1 MGCMDMAISDYYS
14 TLKKQGTTET
24 LDGTGGVILSYVET
38 EFQGLINQA
47 DSKTLELANK
57 LNVICTHKLYCAVIE
72 DLDYLDMIEDSEGNK
87 YKITSKP
94 KNTVDRNHHFKIML
108 ELVVNN
114 A

>member
-1 MGCMDMAISDYYS
+1 MAISDYYS
-14 TLKKQGTTET
+14 TIKKKGTAET
-24 LDGTGGVILSYVET
+24 IDETGGVVLSYVET

-57 LNVICTHKLYCAVIE
+57 LNVICTHKLFCDVSE
-72 DLDYLDMIEDSEGNK
+72 DLDYIDLIQDADGNN

-94 KNTVDRNHHFKIML
+94 KNTVGRNHHFKIML